1 MNKLKLGVVFG
12 GMSTEHDVSIV
23 SATSVIESLNKEKYD
38 IYPIYIDENGNWFKY
53 TKDVNKIKIM
63 KITEK
68 ISELEAIINPIEV
81 LKNLDVIFPILH
93 GLYGEDGT
101 IQGLFELCQIPYVGC
116 KVLASSVSMDKAYT
130 KILFEK
136 AGLNQVKY
144 EYIKKIEEK
153 DTYKYINKNFDEE
166 EMNLEEV
173 AKKIMNNLKFPV
185 FIKPSNSGSS
195 VGIKKAKNK
204 EELKEA
210 IEFAGKFDKKI
221 LIEEGIDAREI
232 ECAVLETENVIASCI
247 GEIMPAEEF
256 YSYDAKYSNSESK
269 TLIPADISKEIED
282 LIKKQAIKAFN
293 AVDGKGLAR
302 VDFFIEKETS
312 KIFINE
318 INTMPGFTNISM
330 YPKLWEASGIKYSLL
345 LDDIIEGALK

>member
-38 IYPIYIDENGNWFKY
+38 IYPIYIDKSGNWFKY
-53 TKDVNKIKIM
+53 TKEINKIKIM

-68 ISELEAIINPIEV
+68 ISELEVIINPIET
-81 LKNLDVIFPILH
+81 LKKLDVIFPVLH

-101 IQGLFELCQIPYVGC
+101 IQGLFELCQVPYVGC
-116 KVLASSVSMDKAYT
+116 RVLASSVSMDKAYT

-144 EYIKKIEEK
+144 EYIKRLEKK

-166 EMNLEEV
+166 ETTLEEIV
-173 AKKIMNNLKFPV
+173 KKIMNNLKSPV
-185 FIKPSNSGSS
+185 FVKPSNSGSS
-195 VGIKKAKNK
+195 VGIKKAKND

-210 IEFAGKFDKKI
+210 IKFAGKFDKKI
-221 LIEEGIDAREI
+221 LIEEGIEAREI
-232 ECAVLETENVIASCI
+232 ECAVLEKEDIMASCT
-247 GEIMPAEEF
+247 GEILPAEEF
-256 YSYDAKYSNSESK
+256 YSYEAKYSNSESK
-269 TLIPADISKEIED
+269 VIIPADISEETEE
-282 LIKKQAIKAFN
+282 LIKKQAIKAFK

-302 VDFFIEKETS
+302 VDFFVEKETN
-312 KIFINE
+312 KLFINE

-330 YPKLWEASGIKYSLL
+330 YPKLWEASGIEYSLL
-345 LDDIIEGALK
+345 LDDIIEDALK

>member
-38 IYPIYIDENGNWFKY
+38 IYPIYIDKSGNWFKY
-53 TKDVNKIKIM
+53 TKEINKIKIM

-68 ISELEAIINPIEV
+68 ISELEVIINPIET
-81 LKNLDVIFPILH
+81 LKKLDVIFPVLH

-101 IQGLFELCQIPYVGC
+101 IQGLFELCQVPYVGC
-116 KVLASSVSMDKAYT
+116 RVLASSVSMDKAYT

-144 EYIKKIEEK
+144 EYIKKKKKK

-166 EMNLEEV
+166 ETTLEEIV
-173 AKKIMNNLKFPV
+173 KKIMNNLKSPV
-185 FIKPSNSGSS
+185 FVKPSNSGSS
-195 VGIKKAKNK
+195 VGIKKAKND

-210 IEFAGKFDKKI
+210 IKFAGKFDKKI
-221 LIEEGIDAREI
+221 LIEEGIEAREI
-232 ECAVLETENVIASCI
+232 ECAVLEKEDIMASCT
-247 GEIMPAEEF
+247 GEILPAEEF
-256 YSYDAKYSNSESK
+256 YSYEAKYSNSESK
-269 TLIPADISKEIED
+269 VIIPADISEETEE
-282 LIKKQAIKAFN
+282 LIKKQAIKAFK

-302 VDFFIEKETS
+302 VDFFVEKETN
-312 KIFINE
+312 KLFINE

-330 YPKLWEASGIKYSLL
+330 YPKLWEASGIEYSLL
-345 LDDIIEGALK
+345 LDDIIEDALK